1 MRLIIL
7 PQALRGMMPA
17 LLTQGLI
24 AFQDSTIA
32 SVISVP
38 EVMQTT
44 TVINAREQNPITL
57 YVTLAVIFFVI
68 CYALSQTIN
77 RMERDGRRRMG
88 LAAN

>member
-1 MRLIIL
+1 MRLVIL
-7 PQALRGMMPA
+7 PQALRRMTPS

-44 TVINAREQNPITL
+44 TVINAREQEPITL
-57 YVTLAVIFFVI
+57 YASLAVIFFVI
-68 CYALSQTIN
+68 CYALSRTIN
-77 RMERDGRRRMG
+77 RMERDVRRRMG
-88 LAAN
+88 LAAG

>member
-1 MRLIIL
+1 MT
-7 PQALRGMMPA
+7 PS

-44 TVINAREQNPITL
+44 TVINAREQDPIAL
-57 YVTLAVIFFVI
+57 YATLAVTFFVI
-68 CYALSQTIN
+68 CFALSQTIN
-77 RMERDGRRRMG
+77 RMERAVRMRMG
-88 LAAN
+88 QVAA